1 MEVVK
6 NKSDLLSHGNVS
18 GRRLLVDIVEHALEA
33 MDPRKQVKRLVKVE
47 NGESLEVGDLKY
59 SLSKIDGI
67 YVLGAGKGSVFIAEA
82 LEEVLNDRIRDGI
95 VVEKRGQGKRLKRIK
110 VLEAGHPIPDKSGY
124 EAAQSIVELAKD
136 VGEGDLVFVCIT
148 GGASA
153 LLPLPAEG
161 ISLEDKIML
170 TDMLLRCGAR
180 IDEINAVRNHISLIK
195 GGRLAQYIHP
205 AEIINFIVVDEVAGL
220 PWGPTVPDKSTFQDA
235 VYVLKKYGL
244 YDKVPP
250 SIKNHLERGLREKS
264 LETPKPSDFQG
275 IKVHNFIL
283 GNAEMVC
290 EAADKRARELGLN
303 SMILST
309 MIEGESKDVGIVLA
323 GIAKEIAK
331 NGRPIAPP
339 CAVISGGETTV
350 TITGEAG
357 EGGRNQELALSFST
371 MIKDN
376 ERIAFAS
383 VATDGTDGPTNIAG
397 GIVDGYTLKRAEEL
411 GIDVSEHIIK
421 HNTSYV
427 LKRLNDAIYTGPT
440 GTNVMDLRVLIVLD
454 FKTIPRI

>member
-1 MEVVK
+1 MEVIK

-18 GRRLLVDIVEHALEA
+18 GRRLLVDIVEYALEA
-33 MDPRKQVKRLVKVE
+33 MDPRQRVKKLVKIE
-47 NGESLEVGDLKY
+47 NGGRLKVDDLEY

-95 VVEKRGQGKRLKRIK
+95 VVEKRGQGKRLKRVK
-110 VLEAGHPIPDKSGY
+110 VLEAGHPLPDESGY
-124 EAAQSIVELAKD
+124 GAAQSMVKLAKEA
-136 VGEGDLVFVCIT
+136 GEGDIVFVCIT

-153 LLPLPAEG
+153 LLPLPAES
-161 ISLEDKIML
+161 ISLEDKIMV
-170 TDMLLRCGAR
+170 TDILLRCGAR

-205 AEIINFIVVDEVAGL
+205 AKVINFIVADEVASL
-220 PWGPTVPDKSTFQDA
+220 PWGPTVPDTSTFQDA
-235 VYVLKKYGL
+235 VHVLKKYGL
-244 YDKVPP
+244 YF
-250 SIKNHLERGLREKS
+250 LLQ
-264 LETPKPSDFQG
+264 T
-275 IKVHNFIL
+275 
-283 GNAEMVC
+283 
-290 EAADKRARELGLN
+290 ADKRARELGLN

-323 GIAKEIAK
+323 SIAKEIAK
-331 NGRPIAPP
+331 NERPIAPP
-339 CAVISGGETTV
+339 CAVISGVETTV

-376 ERIAFAS
+376 ERIVFAS

-397 GIVDGYTLKRAEEL
+397 GIVDGYTFKRAEEL
-411 GIDVSEHIIK
+411 GIDANEHIIK
-421 HNTSYV
+421 HNSAYV
-427 LKRLNDAIYTGPT
+427 LKRLNDAIYTAPT
-440 GTNVMDLRVLIVLD
+440 GTNVMDLRVIIVLD
-454 FKTIPRI
+454 SKVLA